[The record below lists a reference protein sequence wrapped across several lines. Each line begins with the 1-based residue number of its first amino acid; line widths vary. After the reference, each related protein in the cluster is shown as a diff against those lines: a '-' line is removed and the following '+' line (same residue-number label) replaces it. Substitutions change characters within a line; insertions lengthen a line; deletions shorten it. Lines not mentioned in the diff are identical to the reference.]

1 MCTVARP
8 KCARAQL
15 QQLTTPTRV
24 ALIGIDMMAFQC
36 SLCQYFSPSLA
47 LHVSHLRLVHSR
59 DPSFY
64 LMCGIDS
71 CLEEFRTFSSFNSH
85 VYRCHRIALGLEK
98 PEKESIVP
106 PSVSQASNEE
116 FAAENQFESYYEVTQ
131 VESVFAI
138 PISLIAL
145 TLNRKIGLML

>member
-1 MCTVARP
+1 
-8 KCARAQL
+8 
-15 QQLTTPTRV
+15 
-24 ALIGIDMMAFQC
+24 MMAFQC

>member
-1 MCTVARP
+1 MCTVACP

-98 PEKESIVP
+98 PEKESIVRL
-106 PSVSQASNEE
+106 
-116 FAAENQFESYYEVTQ
+116 
-131 VESVFAI
+131 VFHKR
-138 PISLIAL
+138 PTKSLQLKISLNRTMKPHTLSTRVMISAAGTHHTL
-145 TLNRKIGLML
+145 TRIQH